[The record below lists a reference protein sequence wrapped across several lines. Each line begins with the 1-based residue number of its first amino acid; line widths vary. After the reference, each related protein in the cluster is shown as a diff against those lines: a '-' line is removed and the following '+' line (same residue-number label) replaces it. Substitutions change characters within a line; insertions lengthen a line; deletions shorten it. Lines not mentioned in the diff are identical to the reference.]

1 VMAPKGQIFGV
12 DFDDCV
18 YIPVAGAM
26 GLFNREGLMEN
37 TVVIAAF
44 RRP

>member
-1 VMAPKGQIFGV
+1 MAPKGQIFGV

-18 YIPVAGAM
+18 YISVAGAM
-26 GLFNREGLMEN
+26 GLFNSEGLMEN